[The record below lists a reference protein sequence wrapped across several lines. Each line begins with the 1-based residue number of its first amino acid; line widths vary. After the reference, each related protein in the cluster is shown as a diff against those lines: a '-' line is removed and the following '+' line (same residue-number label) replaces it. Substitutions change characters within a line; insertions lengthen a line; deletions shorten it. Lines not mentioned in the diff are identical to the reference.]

1 MTALDHAG
9 LMDKVYRHQRHFYDA
24 TRKFYLIGRDP
35 MLAGLNVPP
44 GANVLEIGCGTGRNL
59 VKAGRLY
66 PTAKLFGIDI
76 SREMLVSAGKAVF
89 RAGVERRSRLAY
101 ADATAF
107 DPQRVFG
114 RKSFDR
120 IFISYAVSMIPSWQ
134 PVIERAVEQLA
145 PGGELHIVDFG
156 DLRGLPG
163 WSKSALHAWLAR
175 FHVTPRA
182 LMFRSCADIAT
193 ANGCVLEE
201 RRLYRGFAW
210 IAVIRK
216 PQTAMVQENVLETVA
231 A

>member
-1 MTALDHAG
+1 MSALDHAG

-35 MLAGLNVPP
+35 MLAGLNVPEN
-44 GANVLEIGCGTGRNL
+44 ATVLEVGCGTGRNL

-89 RAGVERRSRLAY
+89 KAGIERRSRLAY
-101 ADATAF
+101 ADAAAF
-107 DPQRVFG
+107 DPRRVFG
-114 RKSFDR
+114 RESFDR

-134 PVIERAVEQLA
+134 VVIERTVEQLA

-163 WSKSALHAWLAR
+163 WSKYTLHAWLAR

-182 LMFRSCADIAT
+182 LMFRASADIAA
-193 ANGCVLEE
+193 ANGCMFEE

-210 IAVIRK
+210 IAVIRR
-216 PQTAMVQENVLETVA
+216 PQNAMVQENVPKTIA